1 MFLPGVVM
9 PNSMENDLSIEF
21 VISIV
26 VGVYPMYFNAIMAK
40 EPSIHQQLHDR
51 LCNAS
56 PRVSAEY

>member
-1 MFLPGVVM
+1 M